1 MDPKIAARFNDNIL
15 HSAMLLYDIPE
26 GKISLLDG
34 FESFIYEFERPDGR
48 FILRIGH
55 SRRRSPDLIRG
66 EVDWI
71 NYLAAAGVTVAKAVL
86 SQNGNLVEPI
96 QDDQGNE
103 FLCTAF
109 VRAPGT
115 EVKQPQLNEKF
126 FIAYGRLLGR
136 MHTLAKTYVP
146 SNPAWKRYAWDD
158 PINNTVER
166 QMPAGE
172 QLALEKYR
180 QVFTHLRSL
189 PCGPDGFGMI
199 HQDAHPGN
207 FFVDED
213 TTITLFDFDDCVYG
227 HFIYDI
233 AMVVFYAATQEKD
246 PQGFTA
252 RFMPLFLSG
261 YKQENRLDPLWLKE
275 IPYFLKL
282 REIDLFGAILFSFG
296 ESPADRWC
304 ARYMQGRREKI
315 EKDVP
320 FLAFDWEALGKYL

>member
-1 MDPKIAARFNDNIL
+1 MDPKIAARFNDTIL
-15 HSAMLLYDIPE
+15 HCAMQFYDIPA

-34 FESFIYEFERPDGR
+34 FESFIYEFERPDGQ

-55 SRRRSPDLIRG
+55 SQRRSPDLIRG

-71 NYLAAAGVTVAKAVL
+71 NYLASAGVTVAKAIL
-86 SQNGNLVEPI
+86 SKGGNLVEPI
-96 QDDQGNE
+96 EDGQGDT

-109 VRAPGT
+109 VRAAGA
-115 EVKQPQLNEKF
+115 EVKRDQLNEKF
-126 FIAYGRLLGR
+126 FLAYGRLLGR
-136 MHTLAKTYVP
+136 MHALAKSYSP
-146 SNPAWKRYAWDD
+146 SNPAWRRYAWDD
-158 PINNTVER
+158 PINNNVER

-172 QLALEKYR
+172 HVALEKYR
-180 QVFTHLRSL
+180 QVFAHLCSL

-207 FFVDED
+207 FFVDEEY
-213 TTITLFDFDDCVYG
+213 TITLFDFDDCVYG

-252 RFMPLFLSG
+252 SFMPVFLSG
-261 YKQENRLDPLWLKE
+261 YRQENQLDPLWLKE
-275 IPYFLKL
+275 IPHFLKL

-315 EKDVP
+315 ENDAP
-320 FLAFDWEALGKYL
+320 FLEFDWESLGKYL